1 MGCLKYLRYAEHLN
15 FSIFS
20 LGFPLDVDPLPRLP
34 QKVLLLDKIEHRK
47 EFNGMSFELGGEVAR
62 QELKDVVAVHA
73 TCYEGYTKLLV
84 LKACNAFY
92 SDPYYHIGGNQKR
105 AKDVSGRPV
114 VEGRRTIT
122 KPLMFLSRKELL
134 SEIKSLA
141 FLALATNRSILLP
154 NILIG
159 VHRLFSST

>member
-1 MGCLKYLRYAEHLN
+1 
-15 FSIFS
+15 
-20 LGFPLDVDPLPRLP
+20 
-34 QKVLLLDKIEHRK
+34 
-47 EFNGMSFELGGEVAR
+47 MSFELGGEVAR